1 MIVLIGGEKGGSG
14 KSCLAQNI
22 AVFLTTE
29 CNASVIMVD
38 CDPQRTT
45 SDWIQARN
53 NNPKLASINCV
64 QLYGKIRNDLLS
76 LEQHYDVVIV
86 DCGGQD
92 NLALR
97 ATMSV
102 AAYILMPLRPKR
114 RDLKTVC
121 HMDDIVATCKMINP
135 KLRASFVIT
144 QCPNLPNQANRILE
158 AKEVCKTYD
167 INVLD
172 AITYC
177 RNVYDD
183 SEESGLSVIEID
195 PNGKAAD
202 EIRTIACELFQ
213 VDCAANLEDRLH
225 PAMLAQSAGK
235 GQMHNGLTNSGLTN
249 NGLLNNGLLHQTQPT
264 HLNTQKRGQN
274 GTQRPQEKRYAI

>member
-1 MIVLIGGEKGGSG
+1 MIILIGGEKGGSG

-22 AVFLTTE
+22 AVFLSAE
-29 CNASVIMVD
+29 CGASVIMVD

-45 SDWIQARN
+45 SDWIHSRN
-53 NNPKLASINCV
+53 NNSSLPAINCV

-76 LEQHYDVVIV
+76 LEQHYDYVLV

-102 AAYILMPLRPKR
+102 AAHILMPLRPKR
-114 RDLKTVC
+114 RDLKTIS
-121 HMDDIVATCKMINP
+121 HMDDIVATCLMINP
-135 KLRASFVIT
+135 KLKASFVLT

-158 AKEVCKTYD
+158 AKEVCRTYD

-177 RNVYDD
+177 RNIYDD
-183 SEESGLSVIEID
+183 SEESGLSVIETEPD
-195 PNGKAAD
+195 GKAAE
-202 EIRTIACELFQ
+202 EIRSIACEMLG
-213 VDCAANLEDRLH
+213 VRDGAEIRLRLEAA
-225 PAMLAQSAGK
+225 Q
-235 GQMHNGLTNSGLTN
+235 
-249 NGLLNNGLLHQTQPT
+249 LNKMRKHY
-264 HLNTQKRGQN
+264 
-274 GTQRPQEKRYAI
+274 GTGRSQEKRYAL